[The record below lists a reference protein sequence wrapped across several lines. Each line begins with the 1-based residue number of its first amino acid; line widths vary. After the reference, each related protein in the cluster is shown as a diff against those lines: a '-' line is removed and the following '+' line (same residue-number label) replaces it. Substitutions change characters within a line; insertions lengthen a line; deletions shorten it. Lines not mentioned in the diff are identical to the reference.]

1 MTVARLLVGGIMGA
15 ASLAV
20 CAQTAYMAP
29 SSQQNS
35 MTDTSVGGVSA
46 SKSQSGSP
54 AAGGKTRAQV
64 YQDLADSRD
73 TASARRLEQLYR
85 GAGN

>member
-1 MTVARLLVGGIMGA
+1 
-15 ASLAV
+15 
-20 CAQTAYMAP
+20 
-29 SSQQNS
+29 
-35 MTDTSVGGVSA
+35 MTDTSIGGASA

-73 TASARRLEQLYR
+73 TASARRMEQLYR